1 MTVIIAL
8 AALSVVGI
16 PFLTVM
22 GLAAA
27 ASVGVTVLVA
37 LTLVPAVLSWLGP
50 RLNKGRAP
58 FLARR
63 RATSLDDPATSPS
76 RPLGERWARLVTAR
90 PWASI
95 IAVVLVCGA
104 MALPL
109 RGMELGLPD
118 DSSKPTDTTERRA
131 YDLLTKGFGAG
142 FNGPLTLVI
151 HAPGSTNVA
160 EIGAAAGDRLSEIAD
175 VAVVSAPVTNEA
187 GDVAILSV
195 TPDSAPSS
203 QETRDLV
210 QHIRAIAEESE
221 KMTDVRAY
229 VTGTTAVNIDVSNK
243 LATALPVFLL
253 LIVLLA
259 LFLLMLVFRSVLVPV
274 KAIAGFLLS
283 IGASLGL
290 TVWIFQE
297 GHLAGLFGIEA
308 TGPILSFLPV
318 LLIGILFGL
327 AMDYEV
333 FLVSRIREDY
343 VTIGDPAAAIT
354 AGMRHSA
361 RVVTAAGLIMVAVF
375 GSFIFGNDAII
386 KSIGLSLTVGV
397 LVDAFLVRMT
407 LVPALLALLGH
418 RAWWIPAWLDRVLPN
433 VDIEGAR
440 LTQTQRSEAQDPTLV

>member
-1 MTVIIAL
+1 
-8 AALSVVGI
+8 
-16 PFLTVM
+16 
-22 GLAAA
+22 
-27 ASVGVTVLVA
+27 
-37 LTLVPAVLSWLGP
+37 
-50 RLNKGRAP
+50 
-58 FLARR
+58 
-63 RATSLDDPATSPS
+63 
-76 RPLGERWARLVTAR
+76 
-90 PWASI
+90 
-95 IAVVLVCGA
+95 
-104 MALPL
+104 
-109 RGMELGLPD
+109 MELGLPD